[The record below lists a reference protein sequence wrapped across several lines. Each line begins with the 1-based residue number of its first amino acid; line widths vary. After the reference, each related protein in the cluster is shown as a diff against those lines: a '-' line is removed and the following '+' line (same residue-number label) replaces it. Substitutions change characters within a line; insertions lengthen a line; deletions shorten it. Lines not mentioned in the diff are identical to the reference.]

1 MVRSTSCVA
10 VMAGAF
16 ACLAADGRALAA
28 DASRVCF
35 STGKVGGVIE
45 LGVAKGRLAAP
56 GYGLLAGQTYGPD
69 RHVAC
74 FGPKPLPVSGSYVTR
89 EDGSVVVSL
98 TQIIIAGNDGCGR
111 DVYNLLLRAPELR
124 GTVCQGEVAG
134 DSTGCGPARLVVCP
148 KAP

>member
-1 MVRSTSCVA
+1 MVRSTFCVA

-16 ACLAADGRALAA
+16 TCLAVDGRALAA

-35 STGKVGGVIE
+35 STGRDGGVIE

-74 FGPKPLPVSGSYVTR
+74 FGA
-89 EDGSVVVSL
+89 E
-98 TQIIIAGNDGCGR
+98 A
-111 DVYNLLLRAPELR
+111 A
-124 GTVCQGEVAG
+124 
-134 DSTGCGPARLVVCP
+134 ARLRLVRHARGRQCRGEP
-148 KAP
+148 DADHH

>member
-1 MVRSTSCVA
+1 MVRSTFCAA

-35 STGKVGGVIE
+35 STGRGGGVIE

-74 FGPKPLPVSGSYVTR
+74 FGGEGAARLR
-89 EDGSVVVSL
+89 
-98 TQIIIAGNDGCGR
+98 
-111 DVYNLLLRAPELR
+111 LLRPPR
-124 GTVCQGEVAG
+124 GRPWSGGADA
-134 DSTGCGPARLVVCP
+134 DSH
-148 KAP
+148 